1 MASIRGNV
9 EESELA
15 WQQKKDIG
23 HNPGYLPP
31 SKLISL
37 HRQSNGFGF
46 TLRHFVVYPPEL
58 IRKTSEPDPGVNG
71 IDYHVDDAERQ
82 KSQPMDT
89 VFVRQVAPSGPA
101 DRAGL
106 STGDQ
111 IVSVNGHPVLG
122 KSYSQVIELILSSQ
136 ELLELGIIPKEDC
149 VLQMV
154 TPTLSS
160 IPPSISVGSH
170 EFTSQSPPPVKPK
183 PAYRRLS
190 SHDSPTRVMSTMT
203 INPANSF
210 YLKLS
215 DKDSQSSAVHDR
227 GSPSPSVTLRRGSVD
242 RTAMEN
248 RSFVI
253 TSESAPYNNNL
264 KSRSSSALESSS
276 VKSPHMDGSYFM
288 AATDST
294 GRPLA
299 LRFDKGSK
307 MGNTLTVLED
317 SWTKSR
323 SHSLP
328 EGEMQNLEDQNRSP
342 GGISELKKVNS
353 VNDKYA
359 SNSKERGSL
368 NIPPFMLSAPRTVAS
383 DSTSTTYMNTSLDMG
398 SRQPVATDP
407 GYRKSHP
414 SHEETTSYLIRTIAS
429 HMNKNSPGGLK
440 SSTVGATL
448 LESKEGLPHRQ
459 SGDSGRWSSQTNTEM
474 QRDSQSPHPAKVPRQ
489 SEDHVK
495 QAGYSSQ
502 LSVYRN
508 NPPLDEMTVMR
519 TVGHAVSEPDPSAAN
534 KQGSPKPRRVSYLMA
549 TSKGASSSSPSDQKI
564 WSTAPQSKG
573 KSPLV
578 EAFSNMLPPVM
589 VHVSSG
595 MELCEDVNGDEG
607 MDIPASEQE
616 DEVFSGTGDEKSSN
630 EGTAQRTNRRISY
643 VMATS
648 SPTSKHEAS
657 LEATKEEEE
666 TKERNDQVPGILE
679 VYKEG
684 LLSRKLAVVDGG
696 KRSSARSWKP
706 VYAVL
711 RGHVLYL
718 HKDKNSAH
726 QEESSDEQPI
736 SIKSSIVDIAHDY
749 TKRKNVFRLTTF
761 NGSEF
766 LFQSEDPESMMSWI
780 EAIQANNNPDEDEN
794 GVSSQSLI
802 IRRMKTVEQETSG
815 TTAASSGHK
824 MSPPVNTKIHSLGI
838 SNIKKSLSFR
848 NITAGPKGE
857 GGKNHGNKFTKK
869 RKKPQHPNSYPS
881 GHSVGVPLELC
892 PSSKSNKFVPLIV
905 EHCCEVVEKKG
916 LETVGVYRVP
926 GNSAAVTALQEELNN
941 RGIENICLEEEKWND
956 VNNITSLMKL
966 FLRKLPEG
974 LVTADLYDGFIEANK
989 KEDATE
995 RMWAIRSMVQELPD
1009 YNFETLKSLVNH
1021 LKLVSDNC
1029 DKNKMEVRNL
1039 AIVFGPTIIRTGDD
1053 SMMAMVKDMSDQCRI
1068 VETLISEC
1076 DWFFEESEGD
1086 ECPVKALPPGQ
1097 ETLQEH
1103 ILSQN
1108 VLSSLGQ
1115 VAVNFGDD
1123 GSYKPKSSGISL
1135 HIPKFR
1141 SGKSSK
1147 SDSGQGSSSDGPLSD
1162 SQGSEGSP
1170 PLERSPVVRVL
1181 SGDGSRS
1188 NSPTMERSTRFSG
1201 KRSTESAPGSLQLV
1215 LEPPDAEFRA
1225 KGPGSLKAYSYAMPP
1240 PPSYRRVSS
1249 QKRSSS
1255 PGSPEQP
1262 LAPFDVTFAMVQDTE
1277 TKKSPDEPPSD
1288 QDNTPKPSF
1297 SSFSEETR
1305 RRLLRLNLQKK
1316 AAEKRRQ
1323 SEDRGVTSPTSP
1335 HSERSVDV
1343 PRERKMS
1350 DQGVFESTDQPSSSS
1365 TSRSSST
1372 HSSKNPSLDSLH
1384 VTVQPYQDKMAGVT
1398 VHSEAARINNSV
1410 KAMPFPN
1417 EVVHHEP
1424 SPRSDETVVA
1434 VVKGRG
1440 VVSGT
1445 LRQLETS
1452 RRPASLD
1459 LKTKRDSSEEHR
1471 LARRSLGSEESS
1483 DTSSDEGNECAI
1495 SMSRTFDEK
1504 LRILL
1509 DLENTYGNKESRV
1522 ESQNDGDRSSVR
1534 GEPLKRPIPS
1544 GVDMAQRR
1552 SSVEPGRIYKIV
1564 GVSPSTDS
1572 QGEMSSASN
1581 SETTTTPRKA
1591 ENPVRE
1597 RKSNSVIEIN
1607 TSKYFTV
1614 PSSDDR
1620 PKSQPSSPPR
1630 RVSVESTPEVSS
1642 RKVGTLRQRFE
1653 STSSRLSDNTT
1664 PRSSSQNRGRDFPS
1678 SFAARRKIGSVHTT
1692 TPVSLKEFNVKPSV
1706 TKTPGGQPVQ
1716 VAGSSRGMKR
1726 ETAQR
1731 PPESRT
1737 VSSRNIRLE
1746 SSPAKHL
1753 STSPAR
1759 FSSGRTDRGLDWNVP
1774 RSRMN
1779 VSLVNDRSKG
1789 QPVVTKTQAAPRVV
1803 SREYGTKS
1811 KLLSHKDSAKELLPS
1826 KARIP
1831 SRDARGSQ
1839 TQRKLE
1845 KDAQHIAEL
1854 LEEMHSERH
1863 LHLSRQQSDI
1873 SGQAQKAAAQRA
1885 AFRSRR
1891 RSLGDDNNPSL
1902 VQQRPTSPGQEKESL
1917 PVYKGREVSQGN
1929 YRAWPREVDS
1939 RPDSPQR
1946 GSRGVYTVTS

>member
-1 MASIRGNV
+1 M
-9 EESELA
+9 
-15 WQQKKDIG
+15 
-23 HNPGYLPP
+23 
-31 SKLISL
+31 
-37 HRQSNGFGF
+37 
-46 TLRHFVVYPPEL
+46 
-58 IRKTSEPDPGVNG
+58 
-71 IDYHVDDAERQ
+71 
-82 KSQPMDT
+82 
-89 VFVRQVAPSGPA
+89 
-101 DRAGL
+101 
-106 STGDQ
+106 
-111 IVSVNGHPVLG
+111 
-122 KSYSQVIELILSSQ
+122 
-136 ELLELGIIPKEDC
+136 
-149 VLQMV
+149 
-154 TPTLSS
+154 
-160 IPPSISVGSH
+160 
-170 EFTSQSPPPVKPK
+170 
-183 PAYRRLS
+183 
-190 SHDSPTRVMSTMT
+190 
-203 INPANSF
+203 
-210 YLKLS
+210 
-215 DKDSQSSAVHDR
+215 
-227 GSPSPSVTLRRGSVD
+227 
-242 RTAMEN
+242 
-248 RSFVI
+248 
-253 TSESAPYNNNL
+253 
-264 KSRSSSALESSS
+264 
-276 VKSPHMDGSYFM
+276 
-288 AATDST
+288 
-294 GRPLA
+294 
-299 LRFDKGSK
+299 
-307 MGNTLTVLED
+307 
-317 SWTKSR
+317 
-323 SHSLP
+323 
-328 EGEMQNLEDQNRSP
+328 
-342 GGISELKKVNS
+342 
-353 VNDKYA
+353 
-359 SNSKERGSL
+359 
-368 NIPPFMLSAPRTVAS
+368 
-383 DSTSTTYMNTSLDMG
+383 
-398 SRQPVATDP
+398 
-407 GYRKSHP
+407 
-414 SHEETTSYLIRTIAS
+414 
-429 HMNKNSPGGLK
+429 
-440 SSTVGATL
+440 
-448 LESKEGLPHRQ
+448 
-459 SGDSGRWSSQTNTEM
+459 
-474 QRDSQSPHPAKVPRQ
+474 
-489 SEDHVK
+489 
-495 QAGYSSQ
+495 
-502 LSVYRN
+502 
-508 NPPLDEMTVMR
+508 
-519 TVGHAVSEPDPSAAN
+519 
-534 KQGSPKPRRVSYLMA
+534 
-549 TSKGASSSSPSDQKI
+549 
-564 WSTAPQSKG
+564 
-573 KSPLV
+573 
-578 EAFSNMLPPVM
+578 
-589 VHVSSG
+589 
-595 MELCEDVNGDEG
+595 
-607 MDIPASEQE
+607 
-616 DEVFSGTGDEKSSN
+616 
-630 EGTAQRTNRRISY
+630 
-643 VMATS
+643 
-648 SPTSKHEAS
+648 
-657 LEATKEEEE
+657 
-666 TKERNDQVPGILE
+666 
-679 VYKEG
+679 YKEG

-848 NITAGPKGE
+848 NITAGSKGE
-857 GGKNHGNKFTKK
+857 GGKNHGNKLTKK

-1509 DLENTYGNKESRV
+1509 DLENTYGNKENRV

-1885 AFRSRR
+1885 AFRRRR
-1891 RSLGDDNNPSL
+1891 RSLGDDNNPSP